1 MQKMLLQ
8 RRSNR
13 RFTAGRQPR
22 EPDGETLLA
31 AKGASFGMCE
41 GRVPCYVPI
50 RNFFL
55 IFKRLFWFCF
65 CGCAREGDKAGAVG
79 RASERGGELEG

>member
-8 RRSNR
+8 RRGNR

-22 EPDGETLLA
+22 EPDRETLLA

-41 GRVPCYVPI
+41 GRVPGYVPI
-50 RNFFL
+50 RKKKRILKDSFGFYCLFL
-55 IFKRLFWFCF
+55 IFLC
-65 CGCAREGDKAGAVG
+65 
-79 RASERGGELEG
+79 L